1 MMKNLPYWGQVLV
14 VVLFS
19 AALIFVAYR
28 YYPGLSQ
35 ISEEIDR
42 LTKEWEGKQDEIRK
56 GQAIEAQL
64 PEFEREI
71 ASLKQKL
78 EDLKQILPTEPETG
92 DLLKWIKNLTDQSN
106 LNLKFFAPESLKEI
120 EFYKE
125 FPIRMSVTGG
135 YHDLGLFF
143 DRISKYQRIINVTG
157 ATIDAYSG
165 SGDISIKADFTAT
178 TFIYNE
184 AAEKAAEAAAAQ
196 QKGTM

>member
-1 MMKNLPYWGQVLV
+1 MMKRLPYWAQLV
-14 VVLFS
+14 VVVAF
-19 AALIFVAYR
+19 AAAVVFLAYNT
-28 YYPGLSQ
+28 YPGLSAIRADIQ
-35 ISEEIDR
+35 KLKGD
-42 LTKEWEGKQDEIRK
+42 WDGKQDEIRK

-106 LNLKFFAPESLKEI
+106 LTLKFFAPEALRTV

-143 DRISKYQRIINVTG
+143 DRISKYSRIINVAG
-157 ATIDAYSG
+157 ANIDAISG
-165 SGDISIKADFTAT
+165 SGDTTIKADFTAT

-184 AAEKAAEAAAAQ
+184 AADAGAGAQ
-196 QKGTM
+196 AQKGAS

>member
-1 MMKNLPYWGQVLV
+1 MLKNLPYWGQVLMV
-14 VVLFS
+14 AVFAV
-19 AALIFVAYR
+19 ALVYVAYTW
-28 YYPGLSQ
+28 YPGLS
-35 ISEEIDR
+35 EIR
-42 LTKEWEGKQDEIRK
+42 AEIKTLTNDHEAKQDKIRE

-106 LNLKFFAPESLKEI
+106 LNLKFFSPEALKEV

-143 DRISKYQRIINVTG
+143 DRISKYSRIINVTG
-157 ATIDAYSG
+157 ASIDGIPAQ
-165 SGDISIKADFTAT
+165 GDVSIKADFTAT

-184 AAEKAAEAAAAQ
+184 QAEKKVEAPKVAKRAR
-196 QKGTM
+196 

>member
-1 MMKNLPYWGQVLV
+1 MKAQID
-14 VVLFS
+14 
-19 AALIFVAYR
+19 ALHKLYD
-28 YYPGLSQ
+28 
-35 ISEEIDR
+35 E
-42 LTKEWEGKQDEIRK
+42 KQDRIRE

-71 ASLKQKL
+71 ASLKTKL

-106 LNLKFFAPESLKEI
+106 LNLKFFSPEALRPL

-143 DRISKYQRIINVTG
+143 DRISKYQRIINVTS
-157 ATIDAYSG
+157 AAIDAIAG
-165 SGDISIKADFTAT
+165 AGEASIKADFTAT
-178 TFIYNE
+178 TFIYNDQ
-184 AAEKAAEAAAAQ
+184 AEAAGSA
-196 QKGTM
+196 QKGAM

>member
-1 MMKNLPYWGQVLV
+1 MMKNLPYWGQVV
-14 VVLFS
+14 VIFFL
-19 AALIFVAYR
+19 AAGAVFAAWQ
-28 YYPGLSQ
+28 YYPGLGTMKAGIEDLKKQ
-35 ISEEIDR
+35 YNE
-42 LTKEWEGKQDEIRK
+42 KQDKIRE

-92 DLLKWIKNLTDQSN
+92 DLLKWIKNLADQSN
-106 LNLKFFAPESLKEI
+106 LNLKFFSPETLKVI
-120 EFYKE
+120 DFYKE

-143 DRISKYQRIINVTG
+143 DRISKYSRIINVTG
-157 ATIDAYSG
+157 AAIDALPG
-165 SGDISIKADFTAT
+165 GGEASIKADFTAT

-184 AAEKAAEAAAAQ
+184 QAAAPAAEKGA
-196 QKGTM
+196 M